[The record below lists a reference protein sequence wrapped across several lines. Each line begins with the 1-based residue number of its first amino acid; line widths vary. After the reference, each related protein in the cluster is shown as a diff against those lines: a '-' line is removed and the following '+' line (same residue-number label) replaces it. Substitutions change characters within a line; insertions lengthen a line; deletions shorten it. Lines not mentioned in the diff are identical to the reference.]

1 LGKWRYT
8 TGAQSNEDSQNI
20 RRKKKGDLEM
30 KAYKITGTINGRQ
43 FESYYTG
50 KNKRE
55 IIQDNLSF
63 WAHSNIQN
71 VRFEEMTKEMLVSII
86 RGLM

>member
-1 LGKWRYT
+1 M
-8 TGAQSNEDSQNI
+8 EV
-20 RRKKKGDLEM
+20 M

-71 VRFEEMTKEMLVSII
+71 VRFEEMTKEMLVATI